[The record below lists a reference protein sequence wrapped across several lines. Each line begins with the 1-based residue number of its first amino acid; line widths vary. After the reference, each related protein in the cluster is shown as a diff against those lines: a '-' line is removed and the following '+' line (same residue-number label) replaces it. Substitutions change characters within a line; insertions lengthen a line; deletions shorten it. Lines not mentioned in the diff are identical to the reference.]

1 MLFAEH
7 EPALALAMDSS
18 LDLDPALAL
27 AIALSAFCLPLQV
40 RKCIPTESLVSVLR
54 DTPATKGME
63 NAIEVASFDE
73 TLILSSIPDIDETC
87 EVINEILAIAKR
99 VARGSSVQR
108 LELMQT
114 VAPDAAN
121 HMAPLPGSDGK
132 VQSQRSVGSDTFAEE
147 FNLNP
152 EDWLIFLR
160 DHAQLEKFKVRSTLV
175 LRDIR
180 AVCP

>member
-1 MLFAEH
+1 MCRSPKH
-7 EPALALAMDSS
+7 VRPY
-18 LDLDPALAL
+18 
-27 AIALSAFCLPLQV
+27 LQV

-108 LELMQT
+108 LELMQ
-114 VAPDAAN
+114 A
-121 HMAPLPGSDGK
+121 MAPGEPMPMAPSAGGDGMGT
-132 VQSQRSVGSDTFAEE
+132 SQRPVGSDTFAQE
-147 FNLNP
+147 FTLNP
-152 EDWLIFLR
+152 EDWLVFLR
-160 DHAQLEKFKVRSTLV
+160 DHAELQKYRVRTDPHKTLP
-175 LRDIR
+175 
-180 AVCP
+180 VCS